1 MARPPGAVVPR
12 SGQRTP
18 QLGRGLRP
26 VPGAIDDLYAH
37 GGEFARLW
45 DGPIHAPD
53 GLDRLRVPDGDAQV
67 DFDKDVLTLT
77 PGDLRI
83 VVFTRSG

>member
-1 MARPPGAVVPR
+1 ME
-12 SGQRTP
+12 S
-18 QLGRGLRP
+18 
-26 VPGAIDDLYAH
+26 
-37 GGEFARLW
+37 
-45 DGPIHAPD
+45 PIHASD

-83 VVFTRSG
+83 VVFTRPG